1 MTMLSEPPSTERSE
15 SEPRRTEP
23 EYVGAPTEYANA
35 AEVPETVSFLAKV
48 FAGGV
53 LTWIVVMAVLG
64 VLAAGC
70 AVCFSSGFLFGLFR

>member
-1 MTMLSEPPSTERSE
+1 
-15 SEPRRTEP
+15 
-23 EYVGAPTEYANA
+23 
-35 AEVPETVSFLAKV
+35 VPETVSFLAKV